1 MSEAELNPGP
11 LRRALAEEPQTALA
25 WQRLGLTIA
34 AGGDVGSALAPLR
47 RATIVSPRLAAPWE
61 SLGLALAALERWTD
75 SAAAYRSALALSSG
89 RADLA
94 ARLAE
99 ILAKAGRMTDAAQAF
114 DLAIGLSPADHRLR
128 HDRAVIRAT
137 LGDAAGALVDLRAAL
152 AASPNGARTHYLIAQ
167 CVMRVD
173 GSAASEAW
181 FARVSALDGQVIEAL
196 LNRGVIAQG
205 RYDVSTARRS
215 FRRAIALAPGDAT
228 AHGNFG
234 ALDMGLGRIGAAIRR
249 TRRAMILAP
258 DWVDAH
264 SNLLL
269 ALGYLDIEPARY
281 FAEHRR
287 WEARHAAP
295 AYASIRPCGNDPD
308 PDRRLR
314 VGYLSADFFEHA
326 LGTNIAGAIEHHDR
340 REVEVHCY
348 AQVGLA
354 DDMTRHISALADR
367 FVETQGLDDAALAD
381 RIRDDRID
389 ILVVVAGHT
398 ARNRLIAAA
407 RKPAPILVSYADFST
422 TGLSVMD
429 YWLTDPIVHPEGA
442 TEELFTETL
451 MRIPMMVLH
460 RPIEVAPPVS
470 ALPAPSR
477 GHVTFGS
484 FNNPAKIGD
493 EVVTLWSRLLARL
506 PDARLML
513 KYRTVYEVPDVRDRL
528 ARRFAERGIDP
539 VRIIFAGGDLNR
551 PAHLGLVGEVD
562 IGLDPFPFNGCTTTF
577 EALWMGVPVV
587 TLAGRRFLGRMGAS
601 FLTHLGL
608 PELVAEDADGY
619 VAAAAELASDLDR
632 LSVLRKG
639 LRRRILESPLCDA
652 PSYSRSIEVAFR
664 AAWRRWCEGRR

>member
-1 MSEAELNPGP
+1 MTEATLDPRP
-11 LRRALAEEPQTALA
+11 LRRALAEEPQVALA

-34 AGGDVGSALAPLR
+34 AGGDVVSALTPLK
-47 RATIVSPRLAAPWE
+47 RATSVSPRLAAVWE
-61 SLGLALAALERWTD
+61 SLGLAFAALDRWTD
-75 SAAAYRSALALSSG
+75 SATAYRSALALSAG

-99 ILAKAGRMTDAAQAF
+99 ILAKAGRTEEAAAAL
-114 DLAIGLSPADHRLR
+114 DTAIRLSPSDHRLR
-128 HDRAVIRAT
+128 HDRAVLRAT
-137 LGDAAGALVDLRAAL
+137 LGDAAGALGDLRAAL
-152 AASPNGARTHYLIAQ
+152 SATPDAYQVHYLFAQ

-173 GSAASEAW
+173 GSIASEIH
-181 FARVSALDGQVIEAL
+181 FARVSALEAL
-196 LNRGVIAQG
+196 AVEALINRGVIAQG
-205 RYDVSTARRS
+205 RYDVGTARRS
-215 FRRAIALAPGDAT
+215 FRRAIAVAPSDAT

-234 ALDMGLGRIGAAIRR
+234 ALDMGVGRIGAAIRR
-249 TRRAMILAP
+249 TRRAMNLAP

-269 ALGYLDIEPARY
+269 ALGYVDIEPARY

-295 AYASIRPCGNDPD
+295 AYAAIRPCDNDPD

-314 VGYLSADFFEHA
+314 VGYLSADFFDHA

-354 DDMTRHISALADR
+354 DDMTRHIRALADR
-367 FVETQGLDDAALAD
+367 FVETQTLDDAALAE
-381 RIRDDRID
+381 RIRADRID
-389 ILVVVAGHT
+389 ILVVIAGHT

-422 TGLSVMD
+422 TGLEVMD
-429 YWLTDPIVHPEGA
+429 YWLTDPVVHPEGA

-493 EVVTLWSRLLARL
+493 DVVALWARLLAAV
-506 PDARLML
+506 PTARLML
-513 KYRTVYEVPDVRDRL
+513 KYRTVYDVPDVRGRFV
-528 ARRFAERGIDP
+528 RRFVEHGVDP
-539 VRIIFAGGDLNR
+539 DRIVFVGGDLDR
-551 PAHLGLVGEVD
+551 SAHLGLVGEVD

-608 PELVAEDADGY
+608 PELVAKDPDAY
-619 VAAAAELASDLDR
+619 VATAAGLASDLDR
-632 LSVLRKG
+632 LSALRQG
-639 LRRRILESPLCDA
+639 LRQRILASPLCDA
-652 PSYSRSIEVAFR
+652 PAYARSIEVAFR

>member
-1 MSEAELNPGP
+1 MTEAAPDPQP

-34 AGGDVGSALAPLR
+34 AGGDVDSALTLLK
-47 RATIVSPRLAAPWE
+47 RATIVSPRLGALWE
-61 SLGLALAALERWTD
+61 SLGLAFAALDRWTE
-75 SAAAYRSALALSSG
+75 SAAAYRSALGLSSG

-99 ILAKAGRMTDAAQAF
+99 ILAKAGRMADAASAL
-114 DLAIGLSPADHRLR
+114 DHAIGLSPQDHRLR
-128 HDRAVIRAT
+128 HDRGVVRAT

-152 AASPNGARTHYLIAQ
+152 AAAPDGARTHYLIAQ

-173 GSAASEAW
+173 GSVASEVW
-181 FARVSALDGQVIEAL
+181 FARVSSLDSQVIEAL

-205 RYDVSTARRS
+205 RYDVPTARRS
-215 FRRAIALAPGDAT
+215 FRRAIALVPGDAT

-234 ALDMGLGRIGAAIRR
+234 ALDIGLGRIGAAIRR

-287 WEARHAAP
+287 WEAFHATP
-295 AYASIRPCGNDPD
+295 AYASIRPCDNDPD

-314 VGYLSADFFEHA
+314 VGYLSADFFDHA

-367 FVETQGLDDAALAD
+367 FVETQGLDDDALAD
-381 RIRDDRID
+381 RIRADRID

-460 RPIEVAPPVS
+460 RPIDVAPPVS
-470 ALPAPSR
+470 SLPAPSR

-493 EVVTLWSRLLARL
+493 AVIALWARLLAKV

-513 KYRTVYEVPDVRDRL
+513 KYRTAYDVPDVRNRI
-528 ARRFAERGIDP
+528 ARRFGEMGGDP
-539 VRIIFAGGDLNR
+539 GRIIFAGGNLDR
-551 PAHLGLVGEVD
+551 PQHLALVGDVD

-608 PELVAEDADGY
+608 PELVADDADGY
-619 VAAAAELASDLDR
+619 VAAAASLASDLDR
-632 LSVLRKG
+632 LTALRQG
-639 LRRRILESPLCDA
+639 LRQRILASPLCDGPA
-652 PSYSRSIEVAFR
+652 YARSIEIALR
-664 AAWRRWCEGRR
+664 SAWRRWCGGRR

>member
-1 MSEAELNPGP
+1 MTGTALDPLP
-11 LRRALAEEPQTALA
+11 LRRVLVEEPQTALA

-34 AGGDVGSALAPLR
+34 AGGDVSSALTPLK
-47 RATIVSPRLAAPWE
+47 RATVVSPRQIGFWE
-61 SLGLALAALERWTD
+61 SLGLALAVLERWMD
-75 SAAAYRSALALSSG
+75 SAAAYRSAFELNTERG
-89 RADLA
+89 DLA
-94 ARLAE
+94 ARVAE
-99 ILAKAGRMTDAAQAF
+99 IMVKAGRTEDAVAAF

-128 HDRAVIRAT
+128 HDRGVLRAT
-137 LGDAAGALVDLRAAL
+137 LGDSAGAMVDLRVALVATPDAAPL
-152 AASPNGARTHYLIAQ
+152 HYLLAQ

-173 GSAASEAW
+173 GSLASEVL
-181 FARVSALDGQVIEAL
+181 FARVSAINPLAIEAL
-196 LNRGVIAQG
+196 INVGVIAQG
-205 RYDVSTARRS
+205 RYDVGAARRA
-215 FRRAIALAPGDAT
+215 FRRVIAIAPGDAT
-228 AHGNFG
+228 AHGNLG
-234 ALDMGLGRIGAAIRR
+234 ALDMGLGRIPAAIRR
-249 TRRAMILAP
+249 TRRAMSVAP
-258 DWVDAH
+258 DWVEAH

-269 ALGYLDIEPARY
+269 TLGYVDMDPVPY

-287 WEARHAAP
+287 WEARHAAS
-295 AYASIRPCGNDPD
+295 AYASIRPFGNDPD

-314 VGYLSADFFEHA
+314 LGYLSADFFNHA

-348 AQVGLA
+348 AEVGLA
-354 DDMTRHISALADR
+354 DGMTRHIQAIADH
-367 FVETQGLDDAALAD
+367 FVETQTLSDEALAD
-381 RIRDDRID
+381 RIRADGID

-422 TGLSVMD
+422 TGLEVMD
-429 YWLTDPIVHPEGA
+429 YWLTDPIVHPEGV

-460 RPIEVAPPVS
+460 RPIEVAPPIS
-470 ALPAPSR
+470 SLPAQSR
-477 GHVTFGS
+477 GHITFGS

-493 EVVTLWSRLLARL
+493 EVVALWARLLAEV

-528 ARRFAERGIDP
+528 ARRFSDRGIDP
-539 VRIIFAGGDLNR
+539 ARIIFAGGDLNR
-551 PAHLGLVGEVD
+551 QAHLGLVGEVD

-587 TLAGRRFLGRMGAS
+587 TLAGRRFLGRMATS

-608 PELVAEDADGY
+608 PELVASDADAY
-619 VAAAAELASDLDR
+619 VAVATGLASDLER
-632 LSVLRKG
+632 LSALRHS
-639 LRRRILESPLCDA
+639 LRQRILASPLCDGPA
-652 PSYSRSIEVAFR
+652 YTRSIEVAFR

>member
-1 MSEAELNPGP
+1 MTGTAHDPLP
-11 LRRALAEEPQTALA
+11 LRRVLVEEPQTALA

-34 AGGDVGSALAPLR
+34 AGGDVSSALTPLK
-47 RATIVSPRLAAPWE
+47 RATVVSPRQIGFWE
-61 SLGLALAALERWTD
+61 SLGLALAVLERWMD
-75 SAAAYRSALALSSG
+75 SAAAYRSAFELNTERG
-89 RADLA
+89 DLA
-94 ARLAE
+94 ARVAE
-99 ILAKAGRMTDAAQAF
+99 IMVKAGRTEDAVAAF
-114 DLAIGLSPADHRLR
+114 DLAIGLSPTDHRLR
-128 HDRAVIRAT
+128 HDRGVLRAT
-137 LGDAAGALVDLRAAL
+137 LGDSASAMVDLRAAL
-152 AASPNGARTHYLIAQ
+152 AAAPDSAPLHYLFAQ
-167 CVMRVD
+167 CVMRMD
-173 GSAASEAW
+173 GSLASEVR
-181 FARVSALDGQVIEAL
+181 FARVSAINPLAIEAL
-196 LNRGVIAQG
+196 INCGVIAQG
-205 RYDVSTARRS
+205 RYDVGGARRA
-215 FRRAIALAPGDAT
+215 FRRVIAIAPGDAT
-228 AHGNFG
+228 AHGNLG
-234 ALDMGLGRIGAAIRR
+234 ALDMGLGRIPAAIRR
-249 TRRAMILAP
+249 TRRAMSVAP
-258 DWVDAH
+258 DWVEAH

-269 ALGYLDIEPARY
+269 TLGYVDMDPALY

-295 AYASIRPCGNDPD
+295 AYASIRPFVNDPD

-314 VGYLSADFFEHA
+314 IGYLSADFFNHA

-348 AQVGLA
+348 AEVGLA
-354 DDMTRHISALADR
+354 DGMTRHIQAIADH
-367 FVETQGLDDAALAD
+367 FVETQTLSDEALAD
-381 RIRDDRID
+381 RIRADGID

-422 TGLSVMD
+422 TGLEVMD
-429 YWLTDPIVHPEGA
+429 YWLTDPIVHPEAG

-470 ALPAPSR
+470 SLPAPSR

-493 EVVTLWSRLLARL
+493 EVVALWARLLAEV

-528 ARRFAERGIDP
+528 ARRFADRGIDP
-539 VRIIFAGGDLNR
+539 ARIIFAGGDLNR
-551 PAHLGLVGEVD
+551 QAHLGLVGEVD

-587 TLAGRRFLGRMGAS
+587 TLAGRRFLGRMATS
-601 FLTHLGL
+601 FLIHLGL
-608 PELVAEDADGY
+608 PELVASDADAY
-619 VAAAAELASDLDR
+619 VATAAGLASDLDR
-632 LSVLRKG
+632 LSALRHS
-639 LRRRILESPLCDA
+639 LRQRILASPLCDGPA
-652 PSYSRSIEVAFR
+652 YTRSIEVAFR